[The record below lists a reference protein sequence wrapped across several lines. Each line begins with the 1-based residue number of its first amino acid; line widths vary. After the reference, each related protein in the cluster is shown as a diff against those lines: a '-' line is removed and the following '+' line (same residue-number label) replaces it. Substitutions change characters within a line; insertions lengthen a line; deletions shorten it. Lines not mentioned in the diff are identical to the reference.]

1 MATRVGINGFG
12 RIGRIMLRLFDR
24 EDDFECVAMNARGD
38 AQTYAHLFKYD
49 SVYGK
54 FDGDIVVGDGEFTVN
69 GTTVKVLKCA
79 DPAELPWGDLGIE
92 YIMETTGV
100 YRTREPLEAQLKNGV
115 KKILLSAP
123 ARDAIDATIVVGV
136 NDELL
141 KPEHTI
147 VSNASCTTNCLAPL
161 AKVLLE
167 NFGIKR
173 GMMTT
178 VHAYT
183 GDQTTVDRRHK
194 DPRRARAAANSIIP
208 TTTGAA
214 KAVGQV
220 IPELA
225 GKLDGMALRVPVI
238 DGSIT
243 DLTVELEKSASA
255 DDVNAAVKAASE
267 TERLQKIIEYC
278 DEPIVS
284 CDVIGNPHSSIFD
297 ALSTKVMGDNM
308 LKVLSWYDNEWGYA
322 ERCLDLMRMMVNL

>member
-1 MATRVGINGFG
+1 
-12 RIGRIMLRLFDR
+12 MLRLFDR
-24 EDDFECVAMNARGD
+24 EEDFEVVAMNARGD
-38 AQTYAHLFKYD
+38 AKTYAHLFKYD

-54 FDGDIVVGDGEFTVN
+54 FDGEIEVGDDEFIVN
-69 GTTVKVLKCA
+69 GQTVKVLKVSE
-79 DPAELPWGDLGIE
+79 PAEIPWGELGVE
-92 YIMETTGV
+92 YVMETTGA
-100 YRTREPLEAQLKNGV
+100 YRTRDPLEAQLKNGV

-136 NDELL
+136 NDEML

-161 AKVLLE
+161 AKVILE

-183 GDQTTVDRRHK
+183 NDQRIVDRRHK
-194 DPRRARAAANSIIP
+194 DLRRARAAASSIIP

-214 KAVGQV
+214 KAVGKV
-220 IPELA
+220 IPELE

-243 DLTVELEKSASA
+243 DLTVELEKSVTA

-267 TERLQKIIEYC
+267 SERLQRIIEYC
-278 DEPIVS
+278 EEPIVS
-284 CDVIGNPHSSIFD
+284 CDVIGNRHSCVFD
-297 ALSTKVMGDNM
+297 ALSTRVMGDNM
-308 LKVLSWYDNEWGYA
+308 LKALAWYDNEWGYA
-322 ERCLDLMRMMVNL
+322 ERCLDLMRLMVNM

>member
-38 AQTYAHLFKYD
+38 AKTYAHLFKYD
-49 SVYGK
+49 SVFGK
-54 FDGDIVVGDGEFTVN
+54 FGGDIVVGDGEFTVN

-92 YIMETTGV
+92 YVMETTGV

-123 ARDAIDATIVVGV
+123 ARDAIDATIVIGA
-136 NDELL
+136 NDEVL
-141 KPEHTI
+141 KPEHTV

-161 AKVLLE
+161 AKVILE

-194 DPRRARAAANSIIP
+194 DLRRARAAANSVIP

-243 DLTVELEKSASA
+243 DLTVEIEKNAT
-255 DDVNAAVKAASE
+255 DGDINAAVKAASE
-267 TERLQKIIEYC
+267 TEKLQRIIEYC

-284 CDVIGNPHSSIFD
+284 CDVIGNRHSCVFD

-308 LKVLSWYDNEWGYA
+308 VKVLAWYDNEWGYA
-322 ERCLDLMRMMVNL
+322 ERCLDVMRMMVNM

>member
-1 MATRVGINGFG
+1 
-12 RIGRIMLRLFDR
+12 
-24 EDDFECVAMNARGD
+24 
-38 AQTYAHLFKYD
+38 
-49 SVYGK
+49 
-54 FDGDIVVGDGEFTVN
+54 
-69 GTTVKVLKCA
+69 
-79 DPAELPWGDLGIE
+79 
-92 YIMETTGV
+92 
-100 YRTREPLEAQLKNGV
+100 
-115 KKILLSAP
+115 
-123 ARDAIDATIVVGV
+123 
-136 NDELL
+136 
-141 KPEHTI
+141 
-147 VSNASCTTNCLAPL
+147 
-161 AKVLLE
+161 VLLD

-194 DPRRARAAANSIIP
+194 DLRRARAAAHSIIP

-225 GKLDGMALRVPVI
+225 GKLDGGALRVPVI

-243 DLTVELEKSASA
+243 DLTVELEKSTSA

-267 TERLQKIIEYC
+267 TEKLQRIIEYC

-297 ALSTKVMGDNM
+297 SLSTKVMDGTL

-322 ERCLDLMRMMVNL
+322 ERCLDLMRMMVAK